1 MIRWKIAELLE
12 ARGWTSYR
20 LAQEI
25 GLTIPATY
33 RLVGSVEAWRIQSS
47 TLEALC
53 EVFDVEPGDLL
64 ERVPDRHA
72 RSSKREAQR

>member
-1 MIRWKIAELLE
+1 MIRWRIAEMMK
-12 ARGWTSYR
+12 ARGWTAYR

-33 RLVGSVEAWRIQSS
+33 RLVASEEIGRVDAR

-53 EVFDVEPGDLL
+53 EVFGVEPGELI
-64 ERVPDRHA
+64 ERVPDKKPA
-72 RSSKREAQR
+72 RK